1 MMYNIARA
9 RSNVMSLH
17 VRTRTTTKDT
27 PSFVAVSVGGL
38 GTGNE
43 RKSMHGRVVLLFLPL
58 NDSTCSCPPPPSPP
72 NPAHSLRSST
82 NRVSPSRAVFRY
94 YFDTDRV
101 TQTRFGERRSMLSLA
116 QPGQASGLV
125 ITSTMPTADHEVH
138 LVEVRELIDG
148 GMAHTQVRRYGTA
161 PPGLLCFCF
170 SRVLI
175 TRTPVYPR
183 ARGILSAFEGC
194 TILVYVYYIVGV
206 YEPGTPSTKSR
217 RVYFACVVA
226 SLSSRPLGF
235 RVIGLWCV

>member
-1 MMYNIARA
+1 
-9 RSNVMSLH
+9 
-17 VRTRTTTKDT
+17 
-27 PSFVAVSVGGL
+27 
-38 GTGNE
+38 
-43 RKSMHGRVVLLFLPL
+43 
-58 NDSTCSCPPPPSPP
+58 
-72 NPAHSLRSST
+72 
-82 NRVSPSRAVFRY
+82 
-94 YFDTDRV
+94 
-101 TQTRFGERRSMLSLA
+101 MLSLA

-148 GMAHTQVRRYGTA
+148 GMAHTQVRRYSTA
-161 PPGLLCFCF
+161 TGLLCFCF

-194 TILVYVYYIVGV
+194 TTVYYVV

-217 RVYFACVVA
+217 GVYFARVAA
-226 SLSSRPLGF
+226 SLPSRPLGLGF